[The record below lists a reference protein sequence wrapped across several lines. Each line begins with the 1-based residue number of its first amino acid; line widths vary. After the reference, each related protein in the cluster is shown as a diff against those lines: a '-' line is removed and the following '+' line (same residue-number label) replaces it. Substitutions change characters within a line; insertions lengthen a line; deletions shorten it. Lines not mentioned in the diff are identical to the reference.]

1 LTDEEV
7 ETQLLRTLQR
17 VTPGEPWDGEAS
29 LGDRL
34 LLEAE
39 FSQNGRRIS
48 GFDEVLVTLRPELSL
63 ADCIIENFGELM
75 SGSRE
80 GDKISTTVKVLET
93 SLNEAVRG
101 TQVDATF
108 KVIEIRR
115 VNVDAL
121 SGNVLEQIGFDNTEE
136 LRVFVRGELKRQ
148 AEYHQ
153 NQLLRE
159 QITKQLTSGADWELP
174 SILVRRQAE
183 RELQRRVLEMR
194 RNGFEDDQIRTVVN
208 SMRRNIEEH
217 TREAL
222 REHFVLEKIAEDL
235 KIEPSEEQYD
245 EEIKLIAEQSDATTR
260 QIRAKL
266 DRSGQMDALR
276 NQILERIVID
286 RIVDAAQVKTVQ
298 GESILKK
305 EPKEF
310 AVEFMVAPVSQSL
323 PEAKYDDRP
332 EDIADEKTPVKP
344 T

>member
-1 LTDEEV
+1 MSAVDTEVKSKLDFKVKIDKTAACQRHIIVTVPRAEIDRYFREAYSEIAPRADLPGFRQGKIPRKLLESRFKKTVADQVKSSLVMDSLQQITEGGDISPIAEPDMDYGAVDLPESGDFTFEFRIEVRPEFDSPKWEGLNLTKTEFSLTDEEV

-136 LRVFVRGELKRQ
+136 LRDFVRGELKRQ

-153 NQLLRE
+153 TNSSVNR
-159 QITKQLTSGADWELP
+159 SP
-174 SILVRRQAE
+174 S
-183 RELQRRVLEMR
+183 
-194 RNGFEDDQIRTVVN
+194 N
-208 SMRRNIEEH
+208 
-217 TREAL
+217 
-222 REHFVLEKIAEDL
+222 
-235 KIEPSEEQYD
+235 
-245 EEIKLIAEQSDATTR
+245 
-260 QIRAKL
+260 
-266 DRSGQMDALR
+266 
-276 NQILERIVID
+276 
-286 RIVDAAQVKTVQ
+286 
-298 GESILKK
+298 
-305 EPKEF
+305 
-310 AVEFMVAPVSQSL
+310 
-323 PEAKYDDRP
+323 
-332 EDIADEKTPVKP
+332 
-344 T
+344 